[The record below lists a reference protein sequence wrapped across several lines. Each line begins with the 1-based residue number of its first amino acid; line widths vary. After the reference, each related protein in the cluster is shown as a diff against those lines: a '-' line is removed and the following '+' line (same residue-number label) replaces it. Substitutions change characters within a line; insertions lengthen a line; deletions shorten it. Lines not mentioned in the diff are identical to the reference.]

1 MKRLTTTILLLF
13 FVGIVLA
20 QSKADKDFQAIRVAM
35 QEQQEDWN
43 RGDIDAFMEHYWK
56 SEDLQFIGSSGPTY
70 GWQTTLDNYKK
81 NYPDRD
87 AMGKL
92 RFDILKMN
100 RRSKKV
106 VSVVGKFTLTRKNDE
121 PSGYFLLI
129 WQKIKG
135 KWVIVADHT
144 S

>member
-1 MKRLTTTILLLF
+1 MKRMLLTIMTLF
-13 FVGIVLA
+13 FITISFA
-20 QSKADKDFQAIRVAM
+20 QNVEDKDFNAIRAAM
-35 QEQQEDWN
+35 QEQQEAWN
-43 RGDIDAFMEHYWK
+43 KGDINEFMQHYWK
-56 SEDLQFIGSSGPTY
+56 SEDLQFIGGNGPTY

-81 NYPDRD
+81 RYPDLD

-92 RFDILKMN
+92 RFDIIKMN

-106 VSVVGKFTLTRKNDE
+106 ISMLGKYTLARKNDE
-121 PSGYFLLI
+121 PTGYFLLI
-129 WQKIKG
+129 WQKKKG